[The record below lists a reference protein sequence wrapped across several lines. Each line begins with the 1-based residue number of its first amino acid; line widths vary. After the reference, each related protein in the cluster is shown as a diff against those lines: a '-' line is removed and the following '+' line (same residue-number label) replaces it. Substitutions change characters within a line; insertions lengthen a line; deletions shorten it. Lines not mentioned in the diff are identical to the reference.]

1 MKLIDLI
8 EMWDAEAAG
17 ALTRETYSVRLPLDS
32 AAKIEALAELFPRRT
47 REQLITELLS
57 VALDDLVTSFPYV
70 QGDRVISRDEEG
82 DPLFEDVGYTPRYL
96 QLVSRHME
104 RLSDESQE

>member
-1 MKLIDLI
+1 MKLKDLI
-8 EMWDAEAAG
+8 EAWDAEAAG

-47 REQLITELLS
+47 KEQLITELLS
-57 VALDDLVTSFPYV
+57 VALDELVSSFPYV

-82 DPLFEDVGYTPRYL
+82 DPLFEDVGHTPRYL
-96 QLVSRHME
+96 ELVSSHMN
-104 RLSDESQE
+104 RLSDDAKE

>member
-1 MKLIDLI
+1 MKLTDLI
-8 EMWDAEAAG
+8 EMWDVEAAG
-17 ALTRETYSVRLPLDS
+17 VLTRETYSVHLPLDS